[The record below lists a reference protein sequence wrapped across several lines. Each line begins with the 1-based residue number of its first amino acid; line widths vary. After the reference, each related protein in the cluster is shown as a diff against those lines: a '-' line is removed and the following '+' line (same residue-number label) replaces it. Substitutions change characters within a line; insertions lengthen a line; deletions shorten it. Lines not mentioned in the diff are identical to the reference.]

1 MLKTIRNLL
10 NGLAFGITE
19 TVPGVSGGTIAIIL
33 GFYDE
38 LIGSINNLRK
48 DTKKS
53 LKALLPMLIGVI
65 IGVVVFS
72 SIMTY
77 LLSNHALPTM
87 TFFIGLIA
95 GIIPIIFSKVRE
107 PDKGLK
113 SGELALMGLPILL
126 LIVLSGLDA
135 GPLQEPAQIIAQI
148 DVPYMLFILAAG
160 VIAACALVIPG
171 ISGSFVLLLIG
182 IYPLAVYSVSSVREF
197 FAGPSGALFFDILK
211 VLGPL
216 AIGVVIGGL
225 LMCRIIEGL
234 LKRHYNTMYS
244 VILGLLIGS
253 IYFLLRRQF
262 MALGD
267 IQVQTIVVAAITC
280 AAGCLISFNLGKKRL

>member
-1 MLKTIRNLL
+1 MLKTIKNML

-38 LIGSINNLRK
+38 LIGAINGLRK
-48 DTKKS
+48 DPKKS
-53 LKALLPMLIGVI
+53 LKALLPMLVGVV

-77 LLSNHALPTM
+77 LLTNHELPTM

-95 GIIPIIFSKVRE
+95 GIIPIILSKVKE
-107 PDKGLK
+107 PGKGLK

-126 LIVLSGLDA
+126 LIVLSGLNAD
-135 GPLQEPAQIIAQI
+135 PMQEPAQIIAQI
-148 DVPYMLFILAAG
+148 DGPYMLFILAAG

-182 IYPLAVYSVSSVREF
+182 IYPLAVYSVASVREF
-197 FAGPSGALFFDILK
+197 FADPSGAAFIDILK

-216 AIGVVIGGL
+216 AVGVVIGGV

-234 LKRHYNTMYS
+234 LKRYYNTMYS

-253 IYFLLRRQF
+253 IYFLLRRQL
-262 MALGD
+262 MDLSG
-267 IQVQTIVVAAITC
+267 IETQTIVIAVITC
-280 AAGCLISFNLGKKRL
+280 AAGCALSFNLGKKRL